1 MGIQEQM
8 LSIYLY
14 LQSLDSNIFGYLT
27 QGRNNVFLFIFIYLT
42 TFRFIFIHI
51 LYRRSHLAP
60 DPIRSFMISKLPDS
74 AQSWSAVFPFT
85 DLRFTSAPMSIRY
98 LPDNSVVMK
107 QSFCCSFPIFSK
119 ILLGNFE
126 VAFVAGDH
134 ETGVSVTVRHLDV

>member
-1 MGIQEQM
+1 M

-14 LQSLDSNIFGYLT
+14 LTSLDIWHKEETMFFYLYFYISNNFY
-27 QGRNNVFLFIFIYLT
+27 IY
-42 TFRFIFIHI
+42 I

-98 LPDNSVVMK
+98 LPEQQRGQETKFLLFFSYFFKNLTWQFWSGLCSRRSWDRCVRDGSPPRCLKVESFYFQSK
-107 QSFCCSFPIFSK
+107 Q
-119 ILLGNFE
+119 N
-126 VAFVAGDH
+126 
-134 ETGVSVTVRHLDV
+134 